1 MNKNTAAERHINCSC
16 CGYDSCEQMADAIF
30 NGFNQKNNCIYYIKK
45 EVEEQK
51 ATAEKLA
58 AQLAADKQHIEEQKE
73 LILHTLQEIN
83 QEFDVLYQSVDDMA
97 AGNEN
102 NAADSAEISS
112 DIKDVTAF
120 CEALS
125 RSMDEISDF

>member
-58 AQLAADKQHIEEQKE
+58 AQLAADKQQIEEQKK
-73 LILHTLQEIN
+73 LTLQT
-83 QEFDVLYQSVDDMA
+83 L
-97 AGNEN
+97 
-102 NAADSAEISS
+102 
-112 DIKDVTAF
+112 
-120 CEALS
+120 
-125 RSMDEISDF
+125 